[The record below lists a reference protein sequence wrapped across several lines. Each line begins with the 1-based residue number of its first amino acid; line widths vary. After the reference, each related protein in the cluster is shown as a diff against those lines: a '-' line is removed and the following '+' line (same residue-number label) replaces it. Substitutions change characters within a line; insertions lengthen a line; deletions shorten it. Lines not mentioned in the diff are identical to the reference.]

1 MITPPVHVERDLE
14 RDLGPAVQFP
24 PPVPFAVGFALG
36 AVLERVLPLRARL
49 FALPQSSVG
58 GVLLFAAGAALVVTG
73 MLTFRRHHTAIYPNR
88 PASSVVTSG
97 VYAYTRNPMYLGL
110 SIAYLGG
117 VLATGMWWPLFLLPL
132 VLLLIVL
139 LVISREEAHLHER
152 FPDEFGAYRAT
163 VRRWL

>member
-1 MITPPVHVERDLE
+1 MITPPVDVEGDLE
-14 RDLGPAVQFP
+14 CDLGPAVQFP
-24 PPVPFAVGFALG
+24 PPLPFAVGFALG
-36 AVLERVLPLRARL
+36 ALMERLLPLRARL
-49 FALPQSSVG
+49 FALPQSPIG
-58 GVLLFAAGAALVVTG
+58 GVLLIAAGAALVVTG

-88 PASSVVTSG
+88 PASNVVTSG

-117 VLATGMWWPLFLLPL
+117 VLATGIWWSLLFLPL
-132 VLLLIVL
+132 VLLLTVL

-152 FPDEFGAYRAT
+152 FPDEFGAYRAR